1 MLMEGKIYIKE
12 EVDLEM
18 EELDVMTKAYEN
30 YLGTEMKRALIAKS

>member
-1 MLMEGKIYIKE
+1 LALPSLE

-18 EELDVMTKAYEN
+18 VELDVMTKAYEN